1 MEVFNHH
8 IYEYKKGLRR
18 MVLYTARKEDIF
30 AIERKLNNYKIS
42 YFMTYPG
49 SEKVNVFFGDDKCVE
64 VIKSFNPKNLTR
76 LTLEEDFILGAVLG
90 YDIKI
95 QCERYLHRKEEEEN
109 KASALIDNS
118 IICN

>member
-18 MVLYTARKEDIF
+18 MVLYTTTIDEILK
-30 AIERKLNNYKIS
+30 IEKKLINQKIS
-42 YFMTYPG
+42 FFFTYPG
-49 SEKVNVFFGDDKCVE
+49 DKNINVFFGDSACID
-64 VIKSFNPKNLTR
+64 VIKSFDPSNLTE

-95 QCERYLHRKEEEEN
+95 QCERYLNRKEIN
-109 KASALIDNS
+109 RIKAV
-118 IICN
+118 